1 MPGSDGVPDD
11 LDRRFA
17 ENYGRIGGGREFN
30 WPAQVW
36 GQPEREQWMGIFNAE
51 LPLSSGSTLYAFGN
65 YSRRDQTGGF
75 FYRRPGVSQLLPV
88 RLSDGSIYDP
98 RASLYPSGFTPQF
111 SGRVTDGGLA
121 FGVRGELRI
130 PLSFDL
136 SARYGKNKIAYSIAN
151 TMNPSLGP
159 DTLTSFRPGD
169 LSNDELSAKTHRDTH
184 RELPP

>member
-11 LDRRFA
+11 LDMRFA

-65 YSRRDQTGGF
+65 YSRRDQSGGF

-88 RLSDGSIYDP
+88 RLSDGSIY
-98 RASLYPSGFTPQF
+98 RSA
-111 SGRVTDGGLA
+111 
-121 FGVRGELRI
+121 RI
-130 PLSFDL
+130 PLS
-136 SARYGKNKIAYSIAN
+136 
-151 TMNPSLGP
+151 LGLHTAVLGQGHGRRP
-159 DTLTSFRPGD
+159 CLRRAWRASHPLELQSFRTLREEQD
-169 LSNDELSAKTHRDTH
+169 RLQHRQHDESFTWARHTHKI
-184 RELPP
+184 PPRGSEQ